1 MYVFIILVVMAV
13 LAFFLIKK
21 NQKTVTNTTG
31 TNYIPVN
38 TASEYGSNKNVR
50 IYNPILRS
58 TIDLWQ
64 TTSITFNGVS
74 ISGKDENVH
83 LRAKLYGG
91 GTVDTAENFI
101 TEKDI
106 DYTFN
111 SVEDCVTI
119 KFPESIHFYD
129 AVRVDIDGA
138 ESVVSIVTK
147 ANSTDNIIRTE
158 SIDIKDVE

>member
-1 MYVFIILVVMAV
+1 MYVFIILVVIAV

-31 TNYIPVN
+31 INYVPGN

-50 IYNPILRS
+50 VYNPTLQS

-74 ISGKDENVH
+74 ISGKDENVR

-91 GTVDTAENFI
+91 GTVYTAENFI
-101 TEKDI
+101 TEENI

-119 KFPESIHFYD
+119 KFPESRYFYD
-129 AVRVDIDGA
+129 AVRVDIEGA
-138 ESVVSIVTK
+138 ENIVSVVTK
-147 ANSTDNIIRTE
+147 ANSADNIIRTE
-158 SIDIKDVE
+158 DIDIKD